1 MLIRGS
7 PDGLRHPHPQLVA
20 IPGMGGRDPSEQVV
34 TIIGML
40 EGSNRSRVTGTA
52 ANSARDLFEAG
63 LNEAASV
70 EHGLWALDQHDD
82 GAIISPGPYSGSIV
96 SEMQASIDRTVAW
109 SITSRCWW
117 QKSIDG
123 SAVAKPWEMRVIVP
137 PRSVGRQN
145 GIGSGGQRVRPVMRY
160 HSVMAGAAVTAIA
173 ARDRS
178 QPWSR
183 RTGDTD
189 RYDVR

>member
-1 MLIRGS
+1 MSSIMRRRRGLIVAIGNSCLERKGC
-7 PDGLRHPHPQLVA
+7 DDPHPLRQE
-20 IPGMGGRDPSEQVV
+20 IPVQRLSPGGGAATPAQRVRS
-34 TIIGML
+34 ML

-160 HSVMAGAAVTAIA
+160 HSVMA
-173 ARDRS
+173 
-178 QPWSR
+178 
-183 RTGDTD
+183 
-189 RYDVR
+189 